1 MLHTTVPAMVAS
13 MSEHIIVER
22 DGPVAELRL
31 ARPDKRN
38 AITTAMYSALADGL
52 AAAHA
57 DEGVRAVLISAE
69 GAHFTAGNDL
79 HDFIANPPQGQDS
92 PVFRFLHALG
102 GADKPVVAAVQGQ
115 AVGIGTTMLLH
126 CDIVV
131 LADDARL
138 KMPFVDLALVPEA
151 ASSLLVPRAIGH
163 ARAAEM
169 LMLGDAIDAPTA
181 LAWGLANRVVPAGSE
196 RAEALKL
203 AHRLAAKPPAALALT
218 KRLLRDDAP
227 GVATRMDREGGHFA
241 DQLQSPELKG
251 AIAAFFARKA

>member
-1 MLHTTVPAMVAS
+1 
-13 MSEHIIVER
+13 MSEHVILGRE
-22 DGPVAELRL
+22 GPVAELRL

-38 AITTAMYSALADGL
+38 AITTAMYAALADGL
-52 AAAHA
+52 AGCHA
-57 DEGVRAVLISAE
+57 DAGVRAVLISAE
-69 GAHFTAGNDL
+69 GPSFTAGNDL

-92 PVFRFLHALG
+92 PVFRFLHALA
-102 GADKPVVAAVQGQ
+102 GATKPVVAAVQGQ

-138 KMPFVDLALVPEA
+138 RMPFVDLALVPEA
-151 ASSLLVPRAIGH
+151 ASSLLVPRTIGH

-196 RAEALKL
+196 RAEALAV
-203 AHRLAAKPPAALALT
+203 AHRLAEKPPAALALT
-218 KRLLRDDAP
+218 KRLLRDDAA
-227 GVATRMDREGGHFA
+227 GVAERMDREGGHFA
-241 DQLQSPELKG
+241 DQLASPELKG
-251 AIAAFFARKA
+251 AIAAFFARKG